1 MTLKRLFFSYRTVAF
16 AVSITVIGSAQA
28 GFQYTARDVVFGFR
42 NGGNSEL
49 VINVGPASTYYTLA
63 TGQEITIANVT
74 TAQLN
79 LAFSDLNNLSFSAGA
94 DVRITTDVNY
104 PFNTLWVTKARDDIN
119 VQTTPWQRRGQSAQG
134 TTGGKIDGIV
144 DPTLGAVGY
153 GSSIATGPDNTSYGV
168 VIPSDDPGHH
178 EYSTFMVSGNYGG
191 TFPGIVELTTPSD
204 FSTAGQVMRADFYQ
218 LKPSSTGG
226 DGTYL
231 GYFEFSPSGVMKY
244 HSGPS
249 SSVTVPRPTITA
261 IQRTGTQST
270 IIFTTVAGGT
280 YTLRYTDSAGLTT
293 PVSTWATG
301 NSIAGDGTNK
311 SLSDTTTG
319 TQRFYAISAH

>member
-1 MTLKRLFFSYRTVAF
+1 MTLKRLLFSYRTVGF
-16 AVSITVIGSAQA
+16 AGSITVIGSAQA
-28 GFQYTARDVVFGFR
+28 GFQYTARDLVFGFR

-49 VINVGPASTYYTLA
+49 VINAGPASTYYTL
-63 TGQEITIANVT
+63 TVGQELTIANVT

-94 DVRITTDVNY
+94 DVRITTDPSY

-119 VQTTPWQRRGQSAQG
+119 VQTAPWQRRGQSAQG
-134 TTGGKIDGIV
+134 TTAGKIDGIV
-144 DPTLGAVGY
+144 DVAIGAVGY
-153 GSSIATGPDNTSYGV
+153 ANSIPTGPDNTSYGV

-178 EYSTFMVSGNYGG
+178 EYSTFMGAGNYGG

-204 FSTAGQVMRADFYQ
+204 FSTAGQVVRADFYQ

-244 HSGPS
+244 HSGPAG
-249 SSVTVPRPTITA
+249 SVSVPRPTITA
-261 IQRTGTQST
+261 IQRNGATCAVTFS
-270 IIFTTVAGGT
+270 TVAGGT
-280 YTLRYTDSAGLTT
+280 YTLRYTDSAGLKT
-293 PVSTWATG
+293 PVSTWASGGT
-301 NSIAGDGTNK
+301 IAGDGTNK

-319 TQRFYAISAH
+319 TARFYAISAH